1 MTERLQI
8 DGRALRA
15 LRLQRG
21 ISRAELAA
29 EAGIS
34 GELVR
39 LIENGS
45 RSRQTRPVAFTLARC
60 LGCNASEFVV
70 NMPAEAG
77 RHRAAVERALAE
89 APAVSAETAR
99 AVRDLL
105 ISDAVRAHE
114 SRPAS

>member
-1 MTERLQI
+1 LLFDNR
-8 DGRALRA
+8 RAA
-15 LRLQRG
+15 
-21 ISRAELAA
+21 
-29 EAGIS
+29 
-34 GELVR
+34 
-39 LIENGS
+39 
-45 RSRQTRPVAFTLARC
+45 
-60 LGCNASEFVV
+60 
-70 NMPAEAG
+70 PA